1 MHQQIQRAEIRN
13 QKSEGGGQRAA
24 GSVSVFQCFSIS
36 AFAALLLVS
45 GCSKSPTADL
55 RPPTSA
61 SPTPLAPD
69 TVLRVHWAGKQ
80 TLGVAASSYTLMRLW
95 NLPEGKQLE
104 MNLLEKFSTAPW
116 RLATNHTAN
125 NASLALRPM
134 LYDVI
139 NEESSLEVRQVTG
152 QPEQLVLAIRLDDE
166 QTKDWRKG
174 LADVLTSTEG
184 GYPTSRARGWSL
196 KSPRSQTT
204 FELERAGGWLVIGM
218 TTGTNALF
226 QEIVA
231 RIGREQAP
239 FTVTTASHWLT
250 MEADLNWVCEEVG
263 GRRSEVG
270 RELPRVSLVI
280 SGDGANTVT
289 TGELTFAK
297 PLALNLEPWAFPK
310 NQVQGPVIGFSA
322 VRGIGS
328 WLTKSKTW
336 SDLKLGRAPNQ
347 IFTWADARTPLQ
359 MHLAAPSKAAKET
372 ANSLGE
378 TFLTRGNVWLAEH
391 GLGSLGQLP
400 ASSGVIW
407 KDLPMIA
414 PYLSATS
421 DDLLIGGLVPNPQP
435 SATPPAAIYPRLS
448 LDELLA
454 NLSSRTNL
462 VAYDWET
469 TGARAES
476 VHVLGQLLR
485 AILRHPQIPAGTPS
499 AQWLQAAR
507 PRLGNTTTLITL
519 AAPNRLAFERKST
532 TGFSAMEL
540 HLIADWM
547 ESPEFPRGFYS
558 TLSPVGP
565 ALTPNAKP

>member
-1 MHQQIQRAEIRN
+1 
-13 QKSEGGGQRAA
+13 
-24 GSVSVFQCFSIS
+24 
-36 AFAALLLVS
+36 
-45 GCSKSPTADL
+45 
-55 RPPTSA
+55 
-61 SPTPLAPD
+61 
-69 TVLRVHWAGKQ
+69 
-80 TLGVAASSYTLMRLW
+80 
-95 NLPEGKQLE
+95 
-104 MNLLEKFSTAPW
+104 
-116 RLATNHTAN
+116 
-125 NASLALRPM
+125 
-134 LYDVI
+134 
-139 NEESSLEVRQVTG
+139 
-152 QPEQLVLAIRLDDE
+152 
-166 QTKDWRKG
+166 
-174 LADVLTSTEG
+174 
-184 GYPTSRARGWSL
+184 
-196 KSPRSQTT
+196 
-204 FELERAGGWLVIGM
+204 M

-231 RIGREQAP
+231 RIGREQVP

-250 MEADLNWVCEEVG
+250 VEADLNWVCEEVG

-347 IFTWADARTPLQ
+347 IFTWADARAPLQ
-359 MHLAAPSKAAKET
+359 MHLAAPSETAKET

-378 TFLTRGNVWLAEH
+378 TFLAHGNAWLAEH

-407 KDLPMIA
+407 KDLPLIA

-421 DDLLIGGLVPNPQP
+421 DGLLTGGLIPNPEP
-435 SATPPAAIYPRLS
+435 GTNAPMDIYPRPT

-476 VHVLGQLLR
+476 FHFLGQILR
-485 AILRHPQIPAGTPS
+485 VATRHPQMPANTPS
-499 AQWLQAAR
+499 SEWLQSVR
-507 PRLGNTTTLITL
+507 QRLGNCTTTVTL
-519 AAPNRLAFERKST
+519 AGPNRLAFERKST
-532 TGFSAMEL
+532 TGFNAAEL

-547 ESPEFPRGFYS
+547 ESPEFPRGLYA
-558 TLSPVGP
+558 TRSPVGP
-565 ALTPNAKP
+565 APVPNAKP